1 LDRSFDALS
10 TRFGSCALDLTS
22 LRLLDMVGGDPVR
35 VVGSGG
41 GNSGIRR
48 GNIEV
53 GLLDS
58 GTSLLRLTTTSL
70 LGKVGGD
77 PNGVEEVE
85 DTGEEGKD
93 EEVEEDAVTN

>member
-1 LDRSFDALS
+1 
-10 TRFGSCALDLTS
+10 
-22 LRLLDMVGGDPVR
+22 MVGGDPVR

-41 GNSGIRR
+41 RNSSIRR

-53 GLLDS
+53 GLLD
-58 GTSLLRLTTTSL
+58 GDTSLLRFTTTSL
-70 LGKVGGD
+70 LGEVGGD

-93 EEVEEDAVTN
+93 EEVEEDAGTS